1 MFGHGRHGEL
11 DPIARA
17 GRNPPA
23 AAASGERRAASGERL
38 RYDLAGRKNDG
49 AGQRSPRPMD
59 RSLDLPRGRLGPD
72 QEPVRGSSMTP
83 TEERRRAVNA

>member
-23 AAASGERRAASGERL
+23 AAGRGERL
-38 RYDLAGRKNDG
+38 WYDLAGRE
-49 AGQRSPRPMD
+49 A
-59 RSLDLPRGRLGPD
+59 
-72 QEPVRGSSMTP
+72 
-83 TEERRRAVNA
+83 AVAKPIAWR